1 MTRMDALHGFADP
14 QFSRVR
20 AAFASCFAD
29 DLETGAAVSVVV
41 DGALVVDL
49 WGGHMDA
56 AQTKPWTRDT
66 VVNVWSVTKGI
77 TALAIAMAVDQGL
90 LEYDQPLA
98 RYWPEFGARGKGGV
112 TLGQA
117 LSHQA
122 GLNGLSTAMDL
133 PGVYDGDAYAQT
145 LADMAP
151 LWEPGS
157 RMVYHAFSFGTLV
170 AEPLRRVDGRSIGRF
185 VREDIAAVLEVA
197 FFIGLPADQ
206 DHRAAEVVL
215 GPGHSDWVAE
225 VLASPY
231 PQSCDN
237 PMILADTPNDRRWRA
252 AEIAGA
258 NGQSDALALA
268 TIYGGLATGAS
279 PLISRSGL
287 AAAVA
292 PRFEGV
298 DAIYQS
304 PTRYAA
310 GFKLQDQAYGAR
322 ASRNSFGHCGWGGSM
337 AFADPEAKVGFG
349 FVTNRMQG
357 FSDGIDPRHTRLT
370 DAVYA
375 ALG

>member
-1 MTRMDALHGFADP
+1 
-14 QFSRVR
+14 
-20 AAFASCFAD
+20 
-29 DLETGAAVSVVV
+29 
-41 DGALVVDL
+41 
-49 WGGHMDA
+49 
-56 AQTKPWTRDT
+56 
-66 VVNVWSVTKGI
+66 
-77 TALAIAMAVDQGL
+77 MAV
-90 LEYDQPLA
+90 
-98 RYWPEFGARGKGGV
+98 
-112 TLGQA
+112 
-117 LSHQA
+117 
-122 GLNGLSTAMDL
+122 
-133 PGVYDGDAYAQT
+133 
-145 LADMAP
+145 
-151 LWEPGS
+151 
-157 RMVYHAFSFGTLV
+157 
-170 AEPLRRVDGRSIGRF
+170 
-185 VREDIAAVLEVA
+185 IAA
-197 FFIGLPADQ
+197 
-206 DHRAAEVVL
+206 
-215 GPGHSDWVAE
+215 
-225 VLASPY
+225 
-231 PQSCDN
+231 
-237 PMILADTPNDRRWRA
+237 A